1 MNITSAVPAVTDY
14 LVAAAT
20 AALPG
25 VVVFDGPNPTADTL
39 TEPQH
44 LWIGWDTQG
53 NSGEPA
59 AETAQDWPVMDY
71 GRTKDEDGMIICTAD
86 AWGGS
91 VSVKTHRD
99 AAAGIVAGVELLLRG
114 TPQAGG
120 PGDASMGGL
129 VLWSGVN
136 GPYQW
141 YPRQTQSGA
150 GCGVVFRI
158 VYKARLVIT

>member
-20 AALPG
+20 AALTG

-39 TEPQH
+39 AEPKH

-53 NSGEPA
+53 SSGEPA
-59 AETAQDWPVMDY
+59 ADAAQDWPVSDF
-71 GRTKDEDGMIICTAD
+71 GRTKDEDGTIICTAD
-86 AWGGS
+86 AWSGS
-91 VSVKTHRD
+91 TTIKTHRD
-99 AAAGIVAGVELLLRG
+99 DAAAIVAAVELLLRG
-114 TPQAGG
+114 TPQQGG

-141 YPRQTQSGA
+141 YPRQNQSGA

-158 VYKARLVIT
+158 IYKARLVIS